1 MRKGLQKAAEG
12 FILIIEGRDMRN
24 ARKIWL
30 ALGAIA
36 LFSWSG
42 YSQTFVPASNPN
54 NGNNANN
61 GQPSPFPQLQG
72 TPFGSPSASAPGGA
86 QGMMPTLSNPA
97 ASNNNQ
103 AQKGQSPSPSKPVVP
118 SFPQISPA
126 SSPKTFVPGYHP
138 VVPVGLPSAMNGG
151 SGGYGGNRSPT
162 GTYYSPAP
170 TYTPPTRS
178 APPPSS
184 NSPKPSSVVIPNA
197 PANAQKVNP
206 TYVQPNSNGNAGSAG
221 ASSPQTVG
229 SSNLTPQACVA
240 TGACK

>member
-1 MRKGLQKAAEG
+1 MA
-12 FILIIEGRDMRN
+12 N
-24 ARKIWL
+24 AKKIWL
-30 ALGAIA
+30 IFGTITF
-36 LFSWSG
+36 FSSLG
-42 YSQTFVPASNPN
+42 YSQTFVPASNN
-54 NGNNANN
+54 NNNANS

-72 TPFGSPSASAPGGA
+72 TPFGSPSANVPGGA

-97 ASNNNQ
+97 GASNNNQ
-103 AQKGQSPSPSKPVVP
+103 SQKGQAPSPSKPAVP

-138 VVPVGLPSAMNGG
+138 VIPVGMPSAMNGG
-151 SGGYGGNRSPT
+151 SGGYGGDRSPT

-170 TYTPPTRS
+170 TYTPPARS
-178 APPPSS
+178 VSPSSS
-184 NSPKPSSVVIPNA
+184 NSPKPSSVVIPNV

-206 TYVQPNSNGNAGSAG
+206 TYVQPNSNANAGSAG
-221 ASSPQTVG
+221 SSLPQTVG